1 MKKSDKQDSCCGSKN
16 CCQSD
21 EVVKKAINTAK
32 KLKATY
38 DRQPAAKKEQINKK
52 IIGGA
57 AALAG
62 LLILKKIFKNKK

>member
-1 MKKSDKQDSCCGSKN
+1 MKKSDKQGSCCGSKN

-21 EVVKKAINTAK
+21 EIVKNVVDTAK
-32 KLKATY
+32 KIKASY
-38 DRQPAAKKEQINKK
+38 DRQPAAKNKQINKK

-62 LLILKKIFKNKK
+62 LVVLKKIFKNKK